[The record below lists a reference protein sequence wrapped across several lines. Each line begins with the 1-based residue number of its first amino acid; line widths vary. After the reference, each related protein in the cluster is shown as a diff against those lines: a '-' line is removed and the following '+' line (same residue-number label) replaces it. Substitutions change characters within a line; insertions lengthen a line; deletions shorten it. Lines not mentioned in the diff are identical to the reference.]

1 MNGEGDF
8 TCSVSIPGNISAA
21 TVHLPNA
28 NYPTDVHLP
37 LIGIGTGDAFWEVP
51 GTTDRDD
58 APVGFGYP
66 PPPHTLCFRCVRA
79 SRVYPSQ
86 VVFEAEGWVPESRV
100 ADLRRSRTHQPR
112 LGHAYITPRPRLD
125 QRARALATLGA
136 HFVHP

>member
-1 MNGEGDF
+1 MEASRLELDWESNQMNGEGDF

-28 NYPTDVHLP
+28 NHATDVHLP

-66 PPPHTLCFRCVRA
+66 PPPHTLNPRHLDRI
-79 SRVYPSQ
+79 
-86 VVFEAEGWVPESRV
+86 
-100 ADLRRSRTHQPR
+100 ADGRNS
-112 LGHAYITPRPRLD
+112 
-125 QRARALATLGA
+125 
-136 HFVHP
+136 V